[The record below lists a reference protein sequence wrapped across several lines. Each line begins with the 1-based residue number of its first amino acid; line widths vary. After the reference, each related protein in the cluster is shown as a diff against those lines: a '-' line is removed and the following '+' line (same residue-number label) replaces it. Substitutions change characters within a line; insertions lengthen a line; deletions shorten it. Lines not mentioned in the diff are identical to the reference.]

1 MFELKRRLL
10 SVARNARLHVMSIGF
25 VLASMGQQ
33 AIATPTGVAGY
44 VGNLDVVGSGGGAP
58 GNYDFR
64 IFLTTNEVIC
74 NGQTWAYIN
83 TNDGNYSAL
92 VASILSA
99 KATGGIVTLY
109 VTPVGAYCQLAF
121 VVIN

>member
-1 MFELKRRLL
+1 MFTLKRRLL
-10 SVARNARLHVMSIGF
+10 SMVKSSRFQVMSF
-25 VLASMGQQ
+25 VFLVISMGQQ
-33 AIATPTGVAGY
+33 ANAQTGVAGT
-44 VGNLDVVGSGGGAP
+44 VGNLDVIGSGGGAP

-64 IFLTTNEVIC
+64 IFLTTNQVIC

-83 TNDGNYSAL
+83 TADANYNVL

-99 KATGGIVTLY
+99 KATGGVVTLY
-109 VTPVGAYCQLAF
+109 VNPVGAYCQLAF